1 MFRGDFT
8 VDINRETYLELM
20 ERRLKNYF
28 DLEENKLI
36 NNKVFD
42 LYGKYHMMLGRTFLS
57 KTDIIDKFETNE
69 HVMIKCVP
77 HLTQEDLERYLA
89 YLNELP
95 EKVVSL
101 NQYHK
106 STYINAVLV
115 CEDYIACD
123 LKTIKKFKYEKIFG
137 FYFRGFCEVRLM
149 VVELPTSKVF
159 TNRDGKRVKKAYEPF
174 YKK

>member
-1 MFRGDFT
+1 MN
-8 VDINRETYLELM
+8 INRDKYLELM

-28 DLEENKLI
+28 DLEEEKII
-36 NNKVFD
+36 NDEVID

-57 KTDIIDKFETNE
+57 KTDIVDKFETNE
-69 HVMIKCVP
+69 HVMIKCVAQ
-77 HLTQEDLERYLA
+77 LSQEDLERYLA

-95 EKVVSL
+95 KQMVSL

-106 STYINAVLV
+106 STYINMILV
-115 CEDYIACD
+115 CDNYIDCEV
-123 LKTIKKFKYEKIFG
+123 KTIKQFRYEKIFG
-137 FYFRGFCEVRLM
+137 FYFKGFCEVRLV

-159 TNRDGKRVKKAYEPF
+159 ANRDGRRVKKAYEPF